1 MQKFPIEP
9 LTPDEVL
16 SLLKALSTKS
26 STGLRNRAL
35 VTVLY
40 RGGLR
45 LAESLALYE
54 KDLDR
59 EAGTVAVLHGKGDK
73 ARLVGLDAGA
83 WAVIGEWLARRAK
96 LGLNGRQPLFCTLEG
111 NPLWASYVKGLLP
124 RLAKKA
130 GVTKRVHAHGLRHTH
145 TRELA
150 EEGVPVH
157 LIRDQLGHSN
167 ISTTDKYLR
176 QVAPLER
183 VARLRNR
190 TWGIQTEPTETPE
203 EFSGV

>member
-1 MQKFPIEP
+1 MSKFPIEP
-9 LTPDEVL
+9 LTAAEVL
-16 SLLKALSTKS
+16 SLLAVISTKS

-45 LAESLALYE
+45 LGEALSLHE

-59 EAGTVAVLHGKGDK
+59 EAGTIAVLHGKGDK
-73 ARLVGLDAGA
+73 SRLVGLDMGA
-83 WAVIGEWLARRAK
+83 WSVLGEWLARRAK
-96 LGLNGRQPLFCTLEG
+96 LGLNGRQSVFCTLKGE
-111 NPLWASYVKGLLP
+111 PLWDCYVRELLP
-124 RLAKKA
+124 RLAKEA
-130 GVTKRVHAHGLRHTH
+130 GIEKRVHAHGLRHTH
-145 TRELA
+145 SRELA

-157 LIRDQLGHSN
+157 LIRDQLGHAN

-176 QVAPLER
+176 KVAPLELVSR
-183 VARLRNR
+183 MRKRS
-190 TWGIQTEPTETPE
+190 WGIETEQGETPA